1 VNIGRL
7 VSLSILQQQEQLLV
21 SEMFGDSQVFL
32 YNTEEE
38 VCLRRRSCVV
48 SSILY
53 VELIITNAWSKPNNT
68 LSCVLYYCRI
78 LAFFIPYLLA
88 LVFIGLPLT
97 ILEIGFGQYFQTGDI
112 GVFGTLEL
120 KRNDLTDSYLVLFLR
135 HRLIMI
141 VAFFYLYRFLSP

>member
-7 VSLSILQQQEQLLV
+7 VPLFFLQPQEQLLG

-38 VCLRRRSCVV
+38 VCLCRRSCVV
-48 SSILY
+48 CSILY
-53 VELIITNAWSKPNNT
+53 VELIITNAWSKPYDT
-68 LSCVLYYCRI
+68 LSCVLYCRI
-78 LAFFIPYLLA
+78 LAFFIPYILA
-88 LVFIGLPLT
+88 VFFIGLPLT

-120 KRNDLTDSYLVLFLR
+120 KRNDLTDSYLILFIC

-141 VAFFYLYRFLSP
+141 TASIYLYRFLPP